1 MYTELRNVGRSVTH
15 IMMGQLQ
22 ASMRGEGSVH
32 GGRETTSSAGGCVL
46 PTEPHLVLL
55 A

>member
-1 MYTELRNVGRSVTH
+1 MGRGVTH

-22 ASMRGEGSVH
+22 ASMRVEGGVH
-32 GGRETTSSAGGCVL
+32 GGREPTSSAGGCVL
-46 PTEPHLVLL
+46 PTQPHSVLL